1 MFGALQR
8 AKMAIETNA
17 KRHDL
22 QRVLDESEKKGERL
36 DLLFVQETWFSGD
49 DDLEIEGYCWF
60 GRNRTKVDPDAP
72 HDSGGSGVLVHDSI
86 KHHVSILSKPTYG
99 QTEGVTWI
107 KVDHGRSSRYDVF
120 CSLYLEQQRKRFK
133 TDNRCDSHPVTSGAP
148 LPHNSRTW

>member
-1 MFGALQR
+1 M
-8 AKMAIETNA
+8 
-17 KRHDL
+17 

-49 DDLEIEGYCWF
+49 DDLEIEGYCWI

-72 HDSGGSGVLVHDSI
+72 HDSGGSGVLVHESI
-86 KHHVSILSKPTYG
+86 KHRVSILSKPTYG
-99 QTEGVTWI
+99 ETEGVIWI

-133 TDNRCDSHPVTSGAP
+133 TDNEEIFDGIKRDWERYAKDAYNVWPSRLP
-148 LPHNSRTW
+148 LVPIP